1 MIAALLL
8 LAVGLGDVAR
18 RALSGWLQFA
28 VGIAVAAAVL
38 VGVGLPLSL
47 PPTQLVSAGAVA
59 MVWMLALRFADDR
72 ASGLW
77 PALLLFGSVALGAV
91 VGPWPD
97 ASALLPTGV
106 GFSGFD
112 ARVALTVVAV
122 GVWLTSSA
130 NLVIR
135 ALLAAARGA
144 DPLPLP
150 RTTARWVVLRGRRR
164 PIVIERQDGSIA
176 AAAPSAGALLG
187 GRIIGPLE
195 RLLIVLLALIGAP
208 VLIAAL
214 IAAKG
219 IVRYP
224 EISADRGAGS
234 KAEEFLIGSLTSW
247 ALAGVGVVLVIAAQ
261 NA

>member
-18 RALSGWLQFA
+18 RALGGWLQVA

-38 VGVGLPLSL
+38 VGAGLPFAL
-47 PPTQLVSAGAVA
+47 PPAQLVIAGVVAV
-59 MVWMLALRFADDR
+59 VWMLALRFADDR

-77 PALLLFGSVALGAV
+77 PALLLLGSVALGAV

-97 ASALLPTGV
+97 ASGLLPPGV
-106 GFSGFD
+106 SLSRLD
-112 ARVALTVVAV
+112 PRVVLTVVGV

-150 RTTARWVVLRGRRR
+150 RTTARWVVQHGRRR
-164 PIVIERQDGSIA
+164 PIVIERQDDAMTAS
-176 AAAPSAGALLG
+176 APSAGALLG

-195 RLLIVLLALIGAP
+195 RLLIVLLALVGAP

-247 ALAGVGVVLVIAAQ
+247 ALAGIGVVLVVAAQ